1 MPWKET
7 SPMKERLH
15 FLQDHATGLFSFAAL
30 CRHYQV
36 SRKTGYKWLN
46 RFLED
51 GLEGLEDRS
60 RRPHSSPQRIDE
72 QRVKILLE
80 TKQQH
85 PRYGPKK
92 IKGLLELEQPSMDWP
107 AVSTIGEL
115 FDRYGLVK
123 HRRRRRRPGHP
134 GYQPRQVNSPN
145 QIWTADFKGEFKT
158 LDGRLCYPLTI
169 ADAYSRYLLAVEG
182 LAGPRHRLTKPV
194 FERAFVEFGLPQA
207 IQTDNGVPFATLA
220 IHRLSQLQVWW
231 IKLGIM
237 PILIEPASPYQNGSH
252 ENMHRTLKQA
262 TALPPA
268 SDGVAQQEA
277 FDTFRQEFNE
287 VRPHEALGQTRP
299 ASHYHPSFRP
309 FPATLPDPEY
319 PAHFQVRKVSGNGG
333 ISWHTGWMNISRVL
347 SGEYVGLE
355 EVDHKVWSVHFGPLL
370 LGRFQEDELK
380 LHGAHAYN
388 RPK

>member
-7 SPMKERLH
+7 SPMKERVH
-15 FLQDHATGLFSFAAL
+15 FLRDHASGLFNFSEL
-30 CRHYQV
+30 CQHYGI

-46 RFLED
+46 RFLEE
-51 GLEGLEDRS
+51 GMTGLEDRS
-60 RRPHSSPQRIDE
+60 RRPHVSPQRVDE

-80 TKQQH
+80 TKHQH

-92 IKGLLELEQPSMDWP
+92 IKGLLELEKPSMDWP

-115 FDRYGLVK
+115 FDRHGLVK
-123 HRRRRRRPGHP
+123 HRRRRRKPGHP
-134 GYQPRQVNSPN
+134 GYQPKKVTAPN

-158 LDGRLCYPLTI
+158 LDGLLCYPLTI
-169 ADAYSRYLLAVEG
+169 VDAYSRYLLAVEG
-182 LAGPRHRLTKPV
+182 LEGPRHRLSKAV
-194 FERAFVEFGLPQA
+194 FERVFVEFGLPQA

-220 IHRLSQLQVWW
+220 IHRLSRLQVWW
-231 IKLGIM
+231 IKLGIT

-268 SDGVAQQEA
+268 NDGLAQQEA
-277 FDTFRQEFNE
+277 FDAFRHEFNE
-287 VRPHEALGQTRP
+287 IRPHEALDQTRP
-299 ASHYHPSFRP
+299 ASHYRPSFRP
-309 FPATLPDPEY
+309 YPPTVPDPEY
-319 PAHFQVRKVSGNGG
+319 PPHFQVRKVSGNGG

-355 EVDHKVWSVHFGPLL
+355 ELDYKVWSVHFGPLL

-388 RPK
+388 RPD